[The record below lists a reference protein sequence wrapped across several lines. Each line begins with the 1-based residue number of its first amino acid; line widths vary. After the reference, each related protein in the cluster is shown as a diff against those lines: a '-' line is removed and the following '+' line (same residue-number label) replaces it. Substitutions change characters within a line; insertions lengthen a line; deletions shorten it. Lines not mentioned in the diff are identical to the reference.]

1 MNKYI
6 IVTLLLKE
14 AFSIILRLFIFLELE
29 GPKSLPEESHEQRS
43 LEGYSP

>member
-29 GPKSLPEESHEQRS
+29 GPKNLPEESHEQRS